1 LHVLSLINTPI
12 PAQRAIKILLHNLKT
27 YGAGNAPNTEEFIKL
42 LKALIAKGIKTV
54 SVTQCINF

>member
-1 LHVLSLINTPI
+1 MLLTSLYLHVLSLINTPI

-42 LKALIAKGIKTV
+42 LKALD
-54 SVTQCINF
+54 INTNYV